1 MEKRL
6 PLISVI
12 MPLYN
17 AEQFVGESIENIL
30 GQTVGDFELIVIDD
44 ASTDTSYD
52 IANRYAAKDT
62 RIHLMRNKVNHGAA
76 YTRNRGLEAARGNFI
91 TFMDADDRC
100 SPERFARQIAFFGQ
114 HPQIDLCGSYYT
126 MFGPGDA
133 REQKIQE
140 PLSHEEILPQMLFGC
155 PFAMP
160 SVMMRREAFLRS
172 GIRFRDT
179 MAEDYQF
186 WVDLS
191 KHMRMANIPE
201 HLFFYRRWENQLST
215 SQIGSQTLSAQA
227 IQRELLR
234 TTLGMT
240 LSDEESRIYTQM
252 NLRVGTLRREELK
265 TYRGL
270 LRRLYRANSECRA
283 YDPKLLR
290 KRLVYRYK
298 LACKCFYPS
307 WTVKIMKRLLRLE
320 LR

>member
-1 MEKRL
+1 MEKQS

-17 AEQFVGESIENIL
+17 AERFVGESIGNIL

-44 ASTDTSYD
+44 ASTDSSYD
-52 IANRYAAKDT
+52 IASRYAAQDA
-62 RIHLMRNKVNHGAA
+62 RIVLMRNEANHGAA
-76 YTRNRGLEAARGNFI
+76 YTRNRGLETARGSFI

-100 SPERFARQIAFFGQ
+100 SPERFARQTAFFGQ

-126 MFGPGDA
+126 MFGPDDA
-133 REQKIQE
+133 REQKIQD
-140 PLSHEEILPQMLFGC
+140 PTTHEGIRIQMLFGC
-155 PFAMP
+155 PFAM
-160 SVMMRREAFLRS
+160 SAVMMRSEAFRCS
-172 GIRFRDT
+172 GVQFRDS

-191 KHMRMANIPE
+191 GHMHMANIPE
-201 HLFFYRRWENQLST
+201 HLSFYRRWENQLST
-215 SQIGSQTLSAQA
+215 SQLDRQTLSAQA
-227 IQRELLR
+227 IQRDLLR

-240 LSDEESRIYTQM
+240 LTDEESRIYTQM
-252 NLRVGTLRREELK
+252 NLRVGTLRRDELT

-270 LRRLYRANSECRA
+270 LKRLYRANSERRA

-307 WTVKIMKRLLRLE
+307 WIVKIRKRLLWLE

>member
-1 MEKRL
+1 MEKQS

-17 AEQFVGESIENIL
+17 AERFVGESICNIL

-44 ASTDTSYD
+44 ASTDSSYD
-52 IANRYAAKDT
+52 IASRYAAQDA
-62 RIHLMRNKVNHGAA
+62 RIVLMRNDANHGAA
-76 YTRNRGLEAARGNFI
+76 YTRNRGLETARGSFI

-100 SPERFARQIAFFGQ
+100 SPERFARQTAFFGQ

-126 MFGPGDA
+126 MFGPDDA
-133 REQKIQE
+133 REQKIQD
-140 PLSHEEILPQMLFGC
+140 PTTHEGIRIQMLFGC
-155 PFAMP
+155 PFAM
-160 SVMMRREAFLRS
+160 SGVMMRRGAFLRS
-172 GIRFRDT
+172 GVRFRAT
-179 MAEDYQF
+179 MAEDYLF
-186 WVDLS
+186 WAELS
-191 KHMRMANIPE
+191 GHMRMANIPE
-201 HLFFYRRWENQLST
+201 HLSFYRRWENQLST
-215 SQIGSQTLSAQA
+215 SQLDRQTLSAQA
-227 IQRELLR
+227 IQRDLLR

-240 LSDEESRIYTQM
+240 LTDEESRIYTQM
-252 NLRVGTLRREELK
+252 NLRVGTLRCDELT

-270 LRRLYRANSECRA
+270 LKRLYRANSERRA

-307 WTVKIMKRLLRLE
+307 WTVKIRKRLLWLE

>member
-1 MEKRL
+1 MEKQS

-17 AEQFVGESIENIL
+17 AERFVGESIGNIL

-44 ASTDTSYD
+44 ASTDSSYD
-52 IANRYAAKDT
+52 IASRYAAQDA
-62 RIHLMRNKVNHGAA
+62 RIVLMRNDANHGAA
-76 YTRNRGLEAARGNFI
+76 YTRNRGLETARGSFI
-91 TFMDADDRC
+91 TFMDADC
-100 SPERFARQIAFFGQ
+100 SPERFARQTAFFGQ

-126 MFGPGDA
+126 MFGPDDA
-133 REQKIQE
+133 RKQKIQD
-140 PLSHEEILPQMLFGC
+140 PTTHEGIRIQMLFGC
-155 PFAMP
+155 PFAM
-160 SVMMRREAFLRS
+160 SAVMMRSEAFRCS
-172 GIRFRDT
+172 GVQFRDT

-191 KHMRMANIPE
+191 DHMHMANIPE

-215 SQIGSQTLSAQA
+215 SQLDRQTLSAQA
-227 IQRELLR
+227 IQRDLLR

-240 LSDEESRIYTQM
+240 LTDEESRIYTQM
-252 NLRVGTLRREELK
+252 NLRVGTLRRDELT

-270 LRRLYRANSECRA
+270 LKRLYRANSERRA

-307 WTVKIMKRLLRLE
+307 WIVKIRKRLLWLE

>member
-1 MEKRL
+1 MEKQS

-17 AEQFVGESIENIL
+17 AERFVGESIGNIL

-44 ASTDTSYD
+44 ASTDSSYD
-52 IANRYAAKDT
+52 IASRYAAQDA
-62 RIHLMRNKVNHGAA
+62 RIVLMRNDANHGA
-76 YTRNRGLEAARGNFI
+76 RSRGLETARGSFI

-100 SPERFARQIAFFGQ
+100 SPERFARQTAFFGQ

-126 MFGPGDA
+126 MFGPDDA
-133 REQKIQE
+133 RKQKIQD
-140 PLSHEEILPQMLFGC
+140 PTTHEGIRIQMLFGC
-155 PFAMP
+155 PFAM
-160 SVMMRREAFLRS
+160 SAVMMRSEAFRCS
-172 GIRFRDT
+172 GVQFRDT

-191 KHMRMANIPE
+191 DHMHMANIPE

-215 SQIGSQTLSAQA
+215 SQLDRQTLSAQA
-227 IQRELLR
+227 IQRDLLR

-240 LSDEESRIYTQM
+240 LTDEESRIYTQM
-252 NLRVGTLRREELK
+252 NLRVGTLRRDELT

-270 LRRLYRANSECRA
+270 LKRLYRANSERRA

-307 WTVKIMKRLLRLE
+307 WIVKIRKRLLWLE

>member
-1 MEKRL
+1 MEKQS

-17 AEQFVGESIENIL
+17 AERFVGESIGNIL

-44 ASTDTSYD
+44 ASTDS
-52 IANRYAAKDT
+52 
-62 RIHLMRNKVNHGAA
+62 
-76 YTRNRGLEAARGNFI
+76 
-91 TFMDADDRC
+91 
-100 SPERFARQIAFFGQ
+100 
-114 HPQIDLCGSYYT
+114 PQIDLCGSYYT
-126 MFGPGDA
+126 MFGPDDA
-133 REQKIQE
+133 REQKIQD
-140 PLSHEEILPQMLFGC
+140 PTTHEGIRIQMLFGC
-155 PFAMP
+155 PFAM
-160 SVMMRREAFLRS
+160 SAVMMRSEAFRCS
-172 GIRFRDT
+172 GVQFRDS

-191 KHMRMANIPE
+191 GHMHMANIPE

-215 SQIGSQTLSAQA
+215 SQLDRQTLSAQA
-227 IQRELLR
+227 IQRDLLR

-240 LSDEESRIYTQM
+240 LTDEESRIYTQM
-252 NLRVGTLRREELK
+252 NLRVGTLRRDELT

-270 LRRLYRANSECRA
+270 LKRLYRANSERRA

-307 WTVKIMKRLLRLE
+307 WTVKIRKRLLWLE

>member
-1 MEKRL
+1 MEKQS

-17 AEQFVGESIENIL
+17 AERFVGESIGNIL

-44 ASTDTSYD
+44 ASTDSSYD
-52 IANRYAAKDT
+52 IASRYAAQDA
-62 RIHLMRNKVNHGAA
+62 RIVLMRNDANHGAA
-76 YTRNRGLEAARGNFI
+76 YTRNR
-91 TFMDADDRC
+91 C
-100 SPERFARQIAFFGQ
+100 SPERFARQTAFFGQ

-126 MFGPGDA
+126 MFGPDDA
-133 REQKIQE
+133 RKQKIQD
-140 PLSHEEILPQMLFGC
+140 PTTHEGIRIQMLFGC
-155 PFAMP
+155 PFAM
-160 SVMMRREAFLRS
+160 SAVMMRSEAFRCS
-172 GIRFRDT
+172 GVQFRDT

-191 KHMRMANIPE
+191 DHMHMANIPE

-215 SQIGSQTLSAQA
+215 SQLDRQTLSAQA
-227 IQRELLR
+227 IQRDLLR

-240 LSDEESRIYTQM
+240 LTDEESRIYTQM
-252 NLRVGTLRREELK
+252 NLRVGTLRRDELT

-270 LRRLYRANSECRA
+270 LKRLYRANSERRA

-307 WTVKIMKRLLRLE
+307 WIVKIRKRLLWLE

>member
-1 MEKRL
+1 
-6 PLISVI
+6 
-12 MPLYN
+12 MPRRTAHPAKHKFN
-17 AEQFVGESIENIL
+17 RITGNDGKAI
-30 GQTVGDFELIVIDD
+30 GDFELIVIDD
-44 ASTDTSYD
+44 ASTDSSYD
-52 IANRYAAKDT
+52 IASRYAAQDA
-62 RIHLMRNKVNHGAA
+62 RIVLMRNDANHGAA
-76 YTRNRGLEAARGNFI
+76 YTRNRGLETARGSFI

-100 SPERFARQIAFFGQ
+100 SPERFARQTAFFGQ

-126 MFGPGDA
+126 MFGPDDA
-133 REQKIQE
+133 RKQKIQD
-140 PLSHEEILPQMLFGC
+140 PTTHEGIRIQMLFGC
-155 PFAMP
+155 PFAM
-160 SVMMRREAFLRS
+160 SAVMMRSEAFRCS
-172 GIRFRDT
+172 GVQFRDT

-191 KHMRMANIPE
+191 DHMHMANIPE

-215 SQIGSQTLSAQA
+215 SQLDRQTLSAQA
-227 IQRELLR
+227 IQRDLLR

-240 LSDEESRIYTQM
+240 LTDEESRIYTQM
-252 NLRVGTLRREELK
+252 NLRVGTLRRDELT

-270 LRRLYRANSECRA
+270 LKRLYRANSERRA

-307 WTVKIMKRLLRLE
+307 WIVKIRKRLLWLE

>member
-1 MEKRL
+1 MEKQS

-17 AEQFVGESIENIL
+17 AERFVGESIGNIL

-44 ASTDTSYD
+44 ASTDSSYD
-52 IANRYAAKDT
+52 IASRYAAQDA
-62 RIHLMRNKVNHGAA
+62 RIVLMRNDANHGAA
-76 YTRNRGLEAARGNFI
+76 YTRNRGLETARGSFI

-100 SPERFARQIAFFGQ
+100 SPERFARQTAFFGQ

-126 MFGPGDA
+126 MFGPDDA
-133 REQKIQE
+133 RKQKIQD
-140 PLSHEEILPQMLFGC
+140 PTTHEGIRIQMLFGC
-155 PFAMP
+155 PFAM
-160 SVMMRREAFLRS
+160 SAVMMRSEAFRCS
-172 GIRFRDT
+172 GVQFRDS

-191 KHMRMANIPE
+191 GHMHMANIPE

-215 SQIGSQTLSAQA
+215 
-227 IQRELLR
+227 
-234 TTLGMT
+234 
-240 LSDEESRIYTQM
+240 
-252 NLRVGTLRREELK
+252 
-265 TYRGL
+265 YRGL
-270 LRRLYRANSECRA
+270 LKRLYRANSERRA

-307 WTVKIMKRLLRLE
+307 WTVKIRKRLLWLE

>member
-1 MEKRL
+1 MEKQS

-17 AEQFVGESIENIL
+17 AERFVGESIGNIL

-44 ASTDTSYD
+44 ASTDSSYD
-52 IANRYAAKDT
+52 IASRYAAQDA
-62 RIHLMRNKVNHGAA
+62 RIVLMRNDANHGAA
-76 YTRNRGLEAARGNFI
+76 YTRNRGLETARGSFI

-100 SPERFARQIAFFGQ
+100 SPERFARQTAFFGQ

-126 MFGPGDA
+126 MFGPDDA
-133 REQKIQE
+133 REQKI
-140 PLSHEEILPQMLFGC
+140 QMLFGC
-155 PFAMP
+155 PFAM
-160 SVMMRREAFLRS
+160 SAVMMRSEAFRCS
-172 GIRFRDT
+172 GVQFRDS

-191 KHMRMANIPE
+191 GHMHMANIPE

-215 SQIGSQTLSAQA
+215 SQLDRQTLSAQA
-227 IQRELLR
+227 IQRDLLR

-240 LSDEESRIYTQM
+240 LTDEESRIYTQM
-252 NLRVGTLRREELK
+252 NLRVGTLRRDELT

-270 LRRLYRANSECRA
+270 LKRLYRANSERRA

-307 WTVKIMKRLLRLE
+307 WTVKIRKRLLWLE

>member
-1 MEKRL
+1 MEKQS

-17 AEQFVGESIENIL
+17 AERFVGESIGNIL

-44 ASTDTSYD
+44 ASTDSSYD
-52 IANRYAAKDT
+52 IASRYAAQDA
-62 RIHLMRNKVNHGAA
+62 RIVLMRNDANHGA
-76 YTRNRGLEAARGNFI
+76 YTRNRGLETARGSFI

-100 SPERFARQIAFFGQ
+100 SPERFARQTAFFGQ

-126 MFGPGDA
+126 MFGPDDA
-133 REQKIQE
+133 RKQKIQD
-140 PLSHEEILPQMLFGC
+140 PTTHEGIRIQMLFGC
-155 PFAMP
+155 PFAM
-160 SVMMRREAFLRS
+160 SAVMMRSEAFRCS
-172 GIRFRDT
+172 GVQFRDT

-191 KHMRMANIPE
+191 DHMHMANIPE

-215 SQIGSQTLSAQA
+215 SQLDRQTLSAQA
-227 IQRELLR
+227 IQRDLLR

-240 LSDEESRIYTQM
+240 LTDEESRIYTQM
-252 NLRVGTLRREELK
+252 NLRVGTLRRDELT

-270 LRRLYRANSECRA
+270 LKRLYRANSERRA

-307 WTVKIMKRLLRLE
+307 WIVKIRKRLLWLE

>member
-1 MEKRL
+1 MEKQS

-17 AEQFVGESIENIL
+17 AERFVGESIGNIL

-44 ASTDTSYD
+44 ASTDSSYD
-52 IANRYAAKDT
+52 IASRYAAQDA
-62 RIHLMRNKVNHGAA
+62 RIVLMRNDANHGAA
-76 YTRNRGLEAARGNFI
+76 YTRNRGSFI

-100 SPERFARQIAFFGQ
+100 SPERFARQTAFFGQ

-126 MFGPGDA
+126 MFGPDDA
-133 REQKIQE
+133 RKQKIQD
-140 PLSHEEILPQMLFGC
+140 PTTHEGIRIQMLFGC
-155 PFAMP
+155 PFAM
-160 SVMMRREAFLRS
+160 SAVMMRSEAFRCS
-172 GIRFRDT
+172 GVQFRDT

-191 KHMRMANIPE
+191 DHMHMANIPE

-215 SQIGSQTLSAQA
+215 SQLDRQTLSAQA
-227 IQRELLR
+227 IQRDLLR

-240 LSDEESRIYTQM
+240 LTDEESRIYTQM
-252 NLRVGTLRREELK
+252 NLRVGTLRRDELT

-270 LRRLYRANSECRA
+270 LKRLYRANSERRA

-307 WTVKIMKRLLRLE
+307 WIVKIRKRLLWLE

>member
-1 MEKRL
+1 MEKQS

-17 AEQFVGESIENIL
+17 AERFVGESIGNIL

-44 ASTDTSYD
+44 ASTDSSYD
-52 IANRYAAKDT
+52 IASRYAAQDA
-62 RIHLMRNKVNHGAA
+62 RIVLMRNDANHGAA
-76 YTRNRGLEAARGNFI
+76 YTRNRGLETARGSFI

-100 SPERFARQIAFFGQ
+100 SPERFARQTAFFGQ

-126 MFGPGDA
+126 MFGPDDA
-133 REQKIQE
+133 RKQKIQD
-140 PLSHEEILPQMLFGC
+140 PTTHEGIQIQMLFGC
-155 PFAMP
+155 PFAM
-160 SVMMRREAFLRS
+160 SAVMMRSEAFRCS
-172 GIRFRDT
+172 GVQFRDT

-191 KHMRMANIPE
+191 DHMHMANIPE

-215 SQIGSQTLSAQA
+215 SQLDRQTLSAQA
-227 IQRELLR
+227 IQRDLLR

-240 LSDEESRIYTQM
+240 LTDEESRIYTQM
-252 NLRVGTLRREELK
+252 NLRVGTLRRDELT

-270 LRRLYRANSECRA
+270 LKRLYRANSERRA

-307 WTVKIMKRLLRLE
+307 WIVKIRKRLLWLE